1 MKGVFSKELIK
12 KLFKS
17 LELLERKKFL
27 INSKRDPKQVFKTNK
42 IIFTS
47 YWRDWVQLYILSFVD
62 IQTVD

>member
-1 MKGVFSKELIK
+1 VKGVFSKELIK

-47 YWRDWVQLYILSFVD
+47 Y
-62 IQTVD
+62 